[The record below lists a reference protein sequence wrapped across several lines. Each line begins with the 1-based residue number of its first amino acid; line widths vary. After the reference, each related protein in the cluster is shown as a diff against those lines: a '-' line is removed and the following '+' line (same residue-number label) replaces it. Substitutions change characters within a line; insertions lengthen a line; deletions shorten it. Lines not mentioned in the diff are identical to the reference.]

1 MRELTWLKEQNDE
14 FVHLAGFVYISSAP
28 KPLNK
33 DSDANIRIKNES
45 GKWLPYAVERIE
57 TE

>member
-33 DSDANIRIKNES
+33 DSDANIRIK
-45 GKWLPYAVERIE
+45 K
-57 TE
+57 